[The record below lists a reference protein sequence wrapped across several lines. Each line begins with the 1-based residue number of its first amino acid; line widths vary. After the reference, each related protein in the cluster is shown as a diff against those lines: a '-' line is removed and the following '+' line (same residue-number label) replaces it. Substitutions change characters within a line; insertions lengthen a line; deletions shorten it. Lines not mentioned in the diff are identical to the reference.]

1 MRSERAPEAGS
12 RRRSRGKRWR
22 ALRGTCRGKALRVG
36 KVASFDERAMEAI
49 LVLRAQTAN
58 AGRARRA
65 RGSVR
70 GRSPV
75 RHAVENA
82 AVGQPVRT
90 GSAPPNFGGPEVDST
105 EALGVPSSTPRLEV
119 RSAERRAGASG
130 RATRDRLARAV
141 KAAGSGVER
150 STSARFVSRLQK
162 SVRSI
167 FPSRRGKA
175 ERPDEPETGSAS
187 RRSLLTR
194 GPVRGG
200 RYGCRAIPARTSK

>member
-22 ALRGTCRGKALRVG
+22 ALRSTCRGKALRVG
-36 KVASFDERAMEAI
+36 KIASFDEHAVEAI
-49 LVLRAQTAN
+49 LVLRTRTAN
-58 AGRARRA
+58 AGRVRRA

-90 GSAPPNFGGPEVDST
+90 GSAPPIGGPEVDST
-105 EALGVPSSTPRLEV
+105 EALGVPSSTPRPEV
-119 RSAERRAGASG
+119 RIAERRAGASG

-187 RRSLLTR
+187 RRSPLTR

-200 RYGCRAIPARTSK
+200 

>member
-1 MRSERAPEAGS
+1 MRSERASEAGS
-12 RRRSRGKRWR
+12 RRRSREKRWR

-36 KVASFDERAMEAI
+36 KVASFDERAMAAI
-49 LVLRAQTAN
+49 LVLRTRTAN

-75 RHAVENA
+75 RRAVENA
-82 AVGQPVRT
+82 AVGQPVK
-90 GSAPPNFGGPEVDST
+90 GSAPPNLEGPEDDST
-105 EALGVPSSTPRLEV
+105 EALGVPSSTPRPEV
-119 RSAERRAGASG
+119 RIAERRAGASG
-130 RATRDRLARAV
+130 RAQRDRLARAV

-200 RYGCRAIPARTSK
+200 